1 MTGRT
6 ATSVR
11 VTALLFAQFRVAAG
25 RQRIEVELE
34 GDATVRSL
42 AERLQGDLALDLKG
56 ALCAV
61 DERYSDPDVVLHG
74 GETVAFL
81 PPVSGG

>member
-1 MTGRT
+1 MK
-6 ATSVR
+6 

-25 RQRIEVELE
+25 RNRIELELPPK
-34 GDATVRSL
+34 ATVRGV
-42 AERLQGDLALDLKG
+42 ADRLETDLDVDLSG

-61 DERYSDPDVVLHG
+61 DERFSDPDAPLCG